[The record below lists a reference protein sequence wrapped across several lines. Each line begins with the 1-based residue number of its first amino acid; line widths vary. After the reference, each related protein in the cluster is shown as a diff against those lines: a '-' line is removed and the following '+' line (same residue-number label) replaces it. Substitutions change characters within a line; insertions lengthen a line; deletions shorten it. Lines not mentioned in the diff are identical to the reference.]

1 MRRYTVMFKALAD
14 ETRLRLLRLI
24 LEAGHPVCVCELAD
38 ALGLPLYHVSKH
50 LAILRQAGLVVD
62 DRRGTWVDYAPSR
75 ESPLLVDICEMV
87 RRRIT
92 GPRFE
97 RDLQRLRVRLGL
109 RQEGQCVLGPG
120 HPLANSALAHA
131 GLTDSTP
138 ADSDKE
144 ERS

>member
-1 MRRYTVMFKALAD
+1 MFKTLAD
-14 ETRLRLLRLI
+14 ETRLRLLKLI

-50 LAILRQAGLVVD
+50 LAVLRQGGLVVD
-62 DRRGTWVDYAPSR
+62 DRRGTWVHYAPSQD
-75 ESPLLVDICEMV
+75 SLLLADICQVV

-92 GPRFE
+92 GPLFD
-97 RDLQRLRVRLGL
+97 RDLERLHVRLGL
-109 RQEGQCVLGPG
+109 RQGGQCVLGPG
-120 HPLANSALAHA
+120 HPLANSALADA

-138 ADSDKE
+138 ADSEE